1 MLLQKLMR
9 NPLVRARPVHD
20 EQRQATQML
29 PRPIFSCLIT
39 TTERQ
44 NTRWPLIPTGDM
56 SLYMSTWDVCEGMW
70 EGACVTAARA
80 AVLQQSGEGQAGKG
94 RAVPFTLLEA
104 FPFPSKFNNCQI
116 TFSEVCG
123 EVVCDS
129 STPKLSLRSWIQK
142 QRAWFSSQP
151 LLCCWEFTPPQS
163 GLLHRTER
171 KSESVF
177 SVRQQYSCFI
187 SVANCLF
194 SSSKPQHFNLK
205 GIQDELMLAH
215 NICHIPSLSF
225 SEPKC
230 QELSPPIITIMSYIS
245 DAKMNYWNKILIKLE
260 VSQQFDL

>member
-1 MLLQKLMR
+1 MAIYTYR
-9 NPLVRARPVHD
+9 RYVPLHEYVRYMWGHVRG
-20 EQRQATQML
+20 
-29 PRPIFSCLIT
+29 CLCYCCPCCSAPAEWRRT
-39 TTERQ
+39 SR
-44 NTRWPLIPTGDM
+44 
-56 SLYMSTWDVCEGMW
+56 
-70 EGACVTAARA
+70 
-80 AVLQQSGEGQAGKG
+80 EGQSSTFH
-94 RAVPFTLLEA
+94 PLEA

-123 EVVCDS
+123 EVVCYS

-142 QRAWFSSQP
+142 QRTWFSSQP
-151 LLCCWEFTPPQS
+151 LLCCWEVTPPQS

-194 SSSKPQHFNLK
+194 SSSKPQHFYLK
-205 GIQDELMLAH
+205 GIQDELMFAH

-230 QELSPPIITIMSYIS
+230 QELSPPIITITSYIS